1 VLTDLNAAAPEI
13 NTFIKQLGPF
23 SQAGTPALTSLGDA
37 AVVGD
42 QALIKAKPIAQDLGT
57 FATQAR
63 PTVHNLEGLLT
74 SLKDT
79 GGIERLMDFLYFSA
93 ASTNGYDSLGHY
105 LRAVFVLTTC
115 TTYSIAPTP
124 NCSAN
129 FPKNANATASARAA
143 KASTTKPTVASVNQ
157 EIAAG
162 RSPYLARQDA
172 VAKGLDPAVFAN
184 DSSSGSSSSSQGTGK
199 KGSAKGGTAK
209 AKIDLP
215 ANLFPGQPASSA
227 PAAPAAQGSGAA
239 APTATTPGSPGT
251 TTSST
256 TVPQGTSATDPASS
270 AATSATPAGS
280 PSSGAS
286 QTLLDYLLGG

>member
-1 VLTDLNAAAPEI
+1 
-13 NTFIKQLGPF
+13 
-23 SQAGTPALTSLGDA
+23 
-37 AVVGD
+37 
-42 QALIKAKPIAQDLGT
+42 
-57 FATQAR
+57 
-63 PTVHNLEGLLT
+63 
-74 SLKDT
+74 
-79 GGIERLMDFLYFSA
+79 MDFLYFSA

-129 FPKNANATASARAA
+129 FPRSANATASARAA
-143 KASTTKPTVASVNQ
+143 KVSTTKPTVASVNQ

-172 VAKGLDPAVFAN
+172 VAQGLDPAVFAN
-184 DSSSGSSSSSQGTGK
+184 DSSSSSSSSQGSK
-199 KGSAKGGTAK
+199 KGSAKGSTTK

-215 ANLFPGQPASSA
+215 ASLFPGRPASSA

-239 APTATTPGSPGT
+239 APTATTPGGADTT
-251 TTSST
+251 TTST
-256 TVPQGTSATDPASS
+256 TTPQGTSGTG

-280 PSSGAS
+280 PSSGAT